1 MSAFDVLNNFKRGEP
16 IYVRKPIPTFKSESD
31 KVKYYE
37 KKYDLWRN
45 GDGKLTGMHLYYLD
59 NIKLANRVTGE
70 ETFPICRDIDVV
82 IFHEIER
89 LRKLNKWMY
98 ITKARGIGLS
108 TLMFT
113 VPFWYFRMYPNS
125 TCVATTGKDKK
136 TLGRLFSSYTMFA
149 YENMDESIK
158 PPFVNK
164 NETASESF
172 LRVNVKVKTDEGV
185 KYKLSRFECKE
196 TSDGPKSPTAFSGY
210 GAIYG
215 AFDELPLHPR
225 RAELIGSA
233 KEIFRNP
240 ITKKIEGFL
249 IAGGTVE
256 DSVSGEDLANLKSFV
271 ENCEGFNFEHLFIDA
286 TWGRCMENGWSD
298 RDKAREEILAERALL
313 DKLEDKTA
321 LKNEIKN
328 NPLTEQEIWDMAGS
342 KMFDDDVV
350 DIVKSTMQNN
360 RDTSPE
366 ILPYNLTNMGGDI
379 KAEPVRVSP
388 VHILERPKRGVK
400 YFVGID
406 GTGSTKQGGVIS
418 GSNVGFVITKMYD
431 PQAPET
437 SYSPVVIYTERPK
450 SFEDCYIKMAN
461 LIRYYNFDGLC
472 KVQAESNQGNEHFGA
487 YLIKEGMERVI
498 MMRQDLS
505 GKGFTNKNKMFT
517 FRNPDVI
524 DWQYRQANIILRRYG
539 HRFKFNKLLE
549 EILLP
554 YETNTDI
561 LDAWLMCL
569 CGMGADFD
577 KVVEK
582 KKPKPQKR
590 LVWNDTTKTYEYEE
604 ETQRWDAAII
614 EKNPQME

>member
-16 IYVRKPIPTFKSESD
+16 IYVRKPIPTFKTDLE
-31 KVKYYE
+31 KIKYYE
-37 KKYDLWRN
+37 KKYELWRN

-59 NIKLANRVTGE
+59 NVKLFNRVTGE

-89 LRKLNKWMY
+89 LRKLNKWLY

-113 VPFWYFRMYPNS
+113 IPFWYFRMYAGS

-149 YENMDESIK
+149 YENMDENIK
-158 PPFVNK
+158 PPFLNK

-172 LRVNVKVKTDEGV
+172 LAVNTKIKTEEGV
-185 KYKLSRFECKE
+185 KYRKSRFECKE
-196 TSDGPKSPTAFSGY
+196 TSDTPKSPTAFSGY

-225 RAELIGSA
+225 RRELIGSA

-256 DSVSGEDLANLKSFV
+256 DSVSGEDLSALKEFV
-271 ENCEGFNFEHLFIDA
+271 ENCEGFNFEHLFIPA
-286 TWGRCMENGWSD
+286 TWGRCMTNGWSD
-298 RDKAREEILAERALL
+298 LEQAEKEILEERKKLES
-313 DKLEDKTA
+313 LEDKSV
-321 LKNEIKN
+321 LNNEIKN
-328 NPLTEQEIWDMAGS
+328 NPLNLEEIFNLAGS
-342 KMFDDDVV
+342 KMIEEDVL
-350 DIVKSTMQNN
+350 DIIKATIEIINN
-360 RDTSPE
+360 ERPP
-366 ILPYNLTNMGGDI
+366 IAPYSLTNMGGRI
-379 KAEPVRVSP
+379 SASP
-388 VHILERPKRGVK
+388 SSSSPITILEHPKRGVE
-400 YFVGID
+400 YRIGID
-406 GTGSTKQGGVIS
+406 GTGSTKQGGVMT
-418 GSNVGFVITKMYD
+418 GSDVGLVVTKMFD
-431 PQAPET
+431 PEKPES
-437 SYSPVVIYTERPK
+437 SYTPVAIYTERPK
-450 SFEDCYIKMAN
+450 SFEDSYIKMAN
-461 LIRYYNFDGLC
+461 IIRYYNLDGLC

-487 YLIKEGMERVI
+487 YLIKEGLEKTI

-517 FRNPDVI
+517 FRTPDVI
-524 DWQYRQANIILRRYG
+524 NWQYRQANIVLRKYG
-539 HRFKFNKLLE
+539 YNFKFKKLLSE
-549 EILLP
+549 LLLP

-577 KVVEK
+577 KPVVK
-582 KKPKPQKR
+582 KRKASMAMPKFNQ
-590 LVWNDTTKTYEYEE
+590 
-604 ETQRWDAAII
+604 ETGTWED
-614 EKNPQME
+614 